1 MKIIYLYAYSTS
13 NRNVKRRQF
22 SLLILLNRNARFYL
36 FYWLHCNNLIRC
48 KLQLVTKQIS
58 SSFLF
63 CKNLLWHLIIT
74 RKSPIIYSFC
84 EESGCLLQSIS
95 QAIWLIDPFF
105 FANSSYFILL
115 HRTYVHVSICIRD
128 QLGKLKN
135 WDRDKMLRLLV
146 NQLIL
151 HRMMLMCQSLVI
163 PALEITQY
171 TVCSVGLIHSRK
183 HFLSYHFYPV
193 QLFQWCRNANL
204 FFRILNYADL
214 DGVIDIRD

>member
-1 MKIIYLYAYSTS
+1 MYY
-13 NRNVKRRQF
+13 
-22 SLLILLNRNARFYL
+22 
-36 FYWLHCNNLIRC
+36 
-48 KLQLVTKQIS
+48 
-58 SSFLF
+58 
-63 CKNLLWHLIIT
+63 KNLLWHPIIT

-95 QAIWLIDPFF
+95 QATWLTDPFF
-105 FANSSYFILL
+105 SANSSYFILL
-115 HRTYVHVSICIRD
+115 NRTYVHVSICIRD
-128 QLGKLKN
+128 QLGKLEN

-183 HFLSYHFYPV
+183 HFLSYHFSRAIIPMMP
-193 QLFQWCRNANL
+193 QCKFIFSHFELCRFRRGNWYSRLGCFSLIAIALHVSGRATIYSSILCRYLSFIWRSKNANINL
-204 FFRILNYADL
+204 
-214 DGVIDIRD
+214 